1 VTDPGGEIDMERV
14 ICALHELD
22 DPGTRGFT
30 LGGGNWPLQGF
41 VVRRGA
47 VVRAY
52 LNRCPHAGHPLNF
65 RPHEFLAPSVS
76 SPLILC
82 RSHGAAFEIET
93 GHCVI
98 GPCAGRALR
107 GLPIRLEGDYVLLD
121 EQVPLEEP
129 E

>member
-1 VTDPGGEIDMERV
+1 MAGDEIDMERV

-30 LGGGNWPLQGF
+30 LGSGAWPLQGF

-52 LNRCPHAGHPLNF
+52 LNRCPHAGHPLNL
-65 RPHEFLAPSVS
+65 RPHEFLAPSMP
-76 SPLILC
+76 SPMILC
-82 RSHGAAFEIET
+82 RSHGAAFELET
-93 GHCVI
+93 GQCVI

-107 GLPIRLEGDYVLLD
+107 GLSIRVERGYVLLED
-121 EQVPLEEP
+121 QVPLEEP